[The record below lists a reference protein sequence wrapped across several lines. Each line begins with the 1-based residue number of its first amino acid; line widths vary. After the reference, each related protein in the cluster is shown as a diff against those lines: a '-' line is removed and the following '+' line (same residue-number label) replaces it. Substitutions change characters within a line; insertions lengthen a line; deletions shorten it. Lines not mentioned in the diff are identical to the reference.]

1 MWGVG
6 YKMWVIRKRVGA
18 IGRDYPPTRARTYTH
33 LRAPCPY
40 SCRRYTPA
48 GRSMRASLRTME
60 ETIGF
65 MEDRALLSA
74 VALVGCC
81 AALLLSLSSCV
92 IVSTLKIR
100 QRAEK
105 AR

>member
-1 MWGVG
+1 
-6 YKMWVIRKRVGA
+6 
-18 IGRDYPPTRARTYTH
+18 
-33 LRAPCPY
+33 
-40 SCRRYTPA
+40 
-48 GRSMRASLRTME
+48 MRASLRTME

-92 IVSTLKIR
+92 IASTLKIR

>member
-1 MWGVG
+1 MAEELE
-6 YKMWVIRKRVGA
+6 K
-18 IGRDYPPTRARTYTH
+18 
-33 LRAPCPY
+33 
-40 SCRRYTPA
+40 YTPA

-60 ETIGF
+60 ETVGF

-81 AALLLSLSSCV
+81 AAVLLSLASCV
-92 IVSTLKIR
+92 VVSSMRIR
-100 QRAEK
+100 QSSEK